1 MSFKGNASLDLKE
14 ALEQFDN
21 LDFQEEEIDV
31 FELKRMADLKKK

>member
-14 ALEQFDN
+14 AQEQFDN

>member
-14 ALEQFDN
+14 ALQSDN

-31 FELKRMADLKKK
+31 FEPKRTADLEEK